1 MTAPVRSTSTEAAT
15 STLEAASVVAGRPRA
30 TQALALSESEWRGR
44 RDAHEQRVDGWTTDV
59 LRRHSHAICDP
70 VEDFLFD
77 YYPYSPAQLRRW
89 SPGHGRVLRGATFE
103 DFPERPGFHPGRD
116 GIAVDVS
123 TVPAVGRRLSWV
135 REVLRRTADR
145 PAAFH
150 CFGMHEWAMVHG
162 AEQGEV
168 RHSSLPLRVTPDDVR
183 RTVDE
188 VGLRC
193 THFDAYRFFTPAATP
208 RNRFPLDRFSTIDF
222 EQPGCIHANMDIYKW
237 AFQLMPFV
245 DSVLLADAFELAVQA
260 REIDM
265 RASPY
270 DLALLGFTPIAIETT
285 AGREEYV
292 THQQQ
297 LYAKAQPI
305 RQQLLNVYQK
315 MLERVSGLV
324 GVTALAGQRFP
335 SENVQTG

>member
-44 RDAHEQRVDGWTTDV
+44 RDAHEQRVDGWTADV

-193 THFDAYRFFTPAATP
+193 THFDAYRFFTESARPLNAITPSRDAQPELEQAGCLHATMDLYKYAMWLEPALPA
-208 RNRFPLDRFSTIDF
+208 
-222 EQPGCIHANMDIYKW
+222 EMK
-237 AFQLMPFV
+237 
-245 DSVLLADAFELAVQA
+245 ADAFDLARRCRTV
-260 REIDM
+260 DM
-265 RASPY
+265 QASPY
-270 DLALLGFTPIAIETT
+270 DVTVLGLETIAVETT
-285 AGREEYV
+285 RGRSWYAELQRAFADEG
-292 THQQQ
+292 QQ
-297 LYAKAQPI
+297 L
-305 RQQLLNVYQK
+305 RRR
-315 MLERVSGLV
+315 MLTELDR
-324 GVTALAGQRFP
+324 TATDVA
-335 SENVQTG
+335 S